1 MKKNTCDE
9 FQETVNE
16 YLIRHQSIMDILSK
30 SQETNAYIARAVTKA
45 ITQCG
50 CISLNS
56 KKIDLPLDAT
66 ITDMKNV
73 YHNQLEGSLC
83 STCSEIIEQEL
94 GKNLFYIAG
103 LCNALDL
110 NLEEIL
116 LKENKKVKALGKF
129 NCT

>member
-1 MKKNTCDE
+1 MKENICED
-9 FQETVNE
+9 FQATVQE
-16 YLIRHQSIMDILSK
+16 YLIRHQSILDILSK
-30 SQETNAYIARAVTKA
+30 SQETNAYISRALTKA

-56 KKIDLPLDAT
+56 KKIHLPPDAT
-66 ITDMKNV
+66 ISDMKDF
-73 YHNQLEGSLC
+73 YHNQLEGKLC
-83 STCSEIIEQEL
+83 TTCSEIIEEEL

-110 NLEEIL
+110 NLENIL